1 MTNLDKQIE
10 ELIKERNDFEKQAF
24 DARVELEIVKT
35 QLSIA
40 DSILKSN
47 LEWVRCGIGGNCSG
61 YPKDH
66 HDYLLQ
72 LNYLKAYNEAP

>member
-1 MTNLDKQIE
+1 MTSLDQQIE
-10 ELIKERNDFEKQAF
+10 ELIKERNAFE
-24 DARVELEIVKT
+24 VENETLKT

-40 DSILKSN
+40 NSILKKN

-66 HDYLLQ
+66 PDYLLQ
-72 LNYLKAYNEAP
+72 LNYLEAYQ